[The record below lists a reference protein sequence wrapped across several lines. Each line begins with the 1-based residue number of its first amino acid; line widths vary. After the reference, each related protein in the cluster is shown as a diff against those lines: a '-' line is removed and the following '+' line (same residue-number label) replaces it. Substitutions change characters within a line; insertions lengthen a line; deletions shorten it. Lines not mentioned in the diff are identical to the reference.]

1 VSETGAFDIV
11 AELWPHLTM
20 IIYRLC
26 PGRHV
31 LMYRLFVSTSVAEVV
46 GTIFETTVILWLW
59 GTLWS
64 QWTLPFRV
72 VTPILHAL
80 FSAAQLFGAWVFW
93 KLAKK
98 ERAIIKA
105 AETEPSPRIEG
116 ISDGI
121 PIESLT
127 EKSLPDPNEALAPV
141 NSRPREM
148 EVG

>member
-1 VSETGAFDIV
+1 MKRTPHGSLSCALSGVCHPDILPTSIPPPSEKRLYAERSVYQTGAFDIV

-31 LMYRLFVSTSVAEVV
+31 LMYRLFLGTSVAEVV
-46 GTIFETTVILWLW
+46 GTVFETTIIFWLW
-59 GTLWS
+59 GTLWN

-80 FSAAQLFGAWVFW
+80 FSAAQLFGAWIFW

-98 ERAIIKA
+98 EKAII
-105 AETEPSPRIEG
+105 
-116 ISDGI
+116 
-121 PIESLT
+121 
-127 EKSLPDPNEALAPV
+127 
-141 NSRPREM
+141 
-148 EVG
+148 